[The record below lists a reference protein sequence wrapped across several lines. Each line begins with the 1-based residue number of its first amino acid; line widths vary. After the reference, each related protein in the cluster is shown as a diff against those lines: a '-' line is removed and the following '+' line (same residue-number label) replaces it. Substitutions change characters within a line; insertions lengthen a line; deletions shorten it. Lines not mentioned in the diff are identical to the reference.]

1 MVSRGLNTVYHLRS
15 DLKAA
20 TSGTSKTPL
29 TAAQNRTE
37 PTFSMFHEMCPIEI
51 SLKQGSV
58 ILGNDATPSVLIA
71 HFLSATGTV
80 NHVDVSNAVQMELT
94 IQSSSPCDDGRQD
107 YDLKFETVK
116 ILTRTNVDY
125 SGPLLAHG
133 KKAYDE
139 LLDKR

>member
-1 MVSRGLNTVYHLRS
+1 M
-15 DLKAA
+15 
-20 TSGTSKTPL
+20 
-29 TAAQNRTE
+29 
-37 PTFSMFHEMCPIEI
+37 
-51 SLKQGSV
+51 
-58 ILGNDATPSVLIA
+58 
-71 HFLSATGTV
+71 
-80 NHVDVSNAVQMELT
+80 

>member
-1 MVSRGLNTVYHLRS
+1 
-15 DLKAA
+15 
-20 TSGTSKTPL
+20 
-29 TAAQNRTE
+29 
-37 PTFSMFHEMCPIEI
+37 MFHEMCPIEI

-80 NHVDVSNAVQMELT
+80 NHVEVSNAIQIKLT
-94 IQSSSPCDDGRQD
+94 IQSSSPCDDGKQD